1 MKEKTMYIFRLSLVL
16 GLAGLTA
23 ACGQKAET
31 PDSSEMTGS
40 TDNMAMAPAAATPI
54 LAKGHGTVTA
64 IDKGAGTITLAH
76 GPIRSEEH
84 TSELQSLMRISYAVF
99 CLKKKKN
106 NKSLSKTISNNHNHT
121 LNRRNKAYEKQNHT

>member
-1 MKEKTMYIFRLSLVL
+1 MRISDWSSDVCSSDLTAALHARSASSLSVVAPAESQSRFMKEKTMYIFRLSLVL

-54 LAKGHGTVTA
+54 LAKG
-64 IDKGAGTITLAH
+64 D
-76 GPIRSEEH
+76 R
-84 TSELQSLMRISYAVF
+84 
-99 CLKKKKN
+99 
-106 NKSLSKTISNNHNHT
+106 KSTR
-121 LNRRNKAYEKQNHT
+121 LNSSH

>member
-54 LAKGHGTVTA
+54 LDKGHGTVTA
-64 IDKGAGTITLAH
+64 IDKGAGTITLRA
-76 GPIRSEEH
+76 EEH
-84 TSELQSLMRISYAVF
+84 TAELQSLIRISYAVF
-99 CLKKKKN
+99 
-106 NKSLSKTISNNHNHT
+106 SLINIIPRQQT
-121 LNRRNKAYEKQNHT
+121 

>member
-1 MKEKTMYIFRLSLVL
+1 MYIFRLSLVL

-64 IDKGAGTITLAH
+64 IDKGAATITLAH
-76 GPIRSEEH
+76 GPIPEAKWPAMTMAFKAAPAIADTAQIGEKVDF
-84 TSELQSLMRISYAVF
+84 ELKITGSAGEVTALTRQP
-99 CLKKKKN
+99 
-106 NKSLSKTISNNHNHT
+106 
-121 LNRRNKAYEKQNHT
+121 